1 MPPFIT
7 HKREATMIKRTG
19 LIVNDVKK
27 IQKRIIEL
35 QDLKMYFYSKN
46 KKQNVNKKII
56 ELKKEVTKLE
66 RICHV

>member
-1 MPPFIT
+1 
-7 HKREATMIKRTG
+7 MIKRTG

-35 QDLKMYFYSKN
+35 QDLKMYFCSKN

-66 RICHV
+66 RIYHV